1 MDTLKGWIKISEAI
15 KRSPLTG
22 GKRVKVNIEQRE
34 YYSPNITLTRAQYD
48 VISALEKHNMPA
60 AHIKPAT
67 LGALCAKK
75 LVNVHNG
82 ITKNS
87 SNIMWFSNEGGNY
100 KAYMY

>member
-1 MDTLKGWIKISEAI
+1 ME
-15 KRSPLTG
+15 
-22 GKRVKVNIEQRE
+22 
-34 YYSPNITLTRAQYD
+34 ITLTRAQYS

-67 LGALCAKK
+67 LGSLCAKK

-87 SNIMWFSNEGGNY
+87 SNIMWFSNKDGNY
-100 KAYMY
+100 MACMY